1 MKKVFIKVIGSILI
15 GVSILG
21 CSKGTKVD
29 RIEKEETK
37 VENKV
42 VSKEQ
47 KEREISKF
55 GFTKEEEK
63 EFVTSVVNNIN
74 LNWNL
79 ETDSIGTVWTKGYI
93 TNGLDSKYAILSTTF
108 TVEYTNESGLKEK
121 NYLMFYD
128 TVLSG
133 ENSPVSE
140 CFGNTDNE
148 FVSASYEILD
158 NETGTKYYIDFD
170 NKTKMY
176 HIY

>member
-15 GVSILG
+15 GVSILV

-121 NYLMFYD
+121 NYLVLKEGTTNSYIFYE
-128 TVLSG
+128 TPY
-133 ENSPVSE
+133 EE
-140 CFGNTDNE
+140 E
-148 FVSASYEILD
+148 EEEIFVEKAPA
-158 NETGTKYYIDFD
+158 GF
-170 NKTKMY
+170 
-176 HIY
+176 HF